1 MVAHISFSMVVGII
15 AIIVIVAIAAAYS
28 QVPRG
33 ESVRIG
39 ISVPLTG
46 PVARFGEWSLRG
58 AQLAVDRI
66 NDQGGVNGKM
76 IELVV
81 EDDKCMAEHAVTAV
95 NKMQNTQGINKLVV
109 VCTAPAP
116 AVAPITKGNSIVFS
130 PSFKVKALEEGDY
143 PHYFSLQ
150 PSMGREVEKLIEYL
164 KSRNYRKVAIIYTLN
179 DFWASYKGVFVELGE
194 KNGLDISVV
203 ESSEFLNTDFRTQ
216 LTKIKYAEAEILF
229 SGLNPAPFANML
241 KQMKEI
247 GMDLPVVG
255 IWYTQT
261 PDLIKVAGGLTEGIV
276 YTYHYKD
283 GATSENIIYTSEYRE
298 THGED
303 PEFASAST
311 YDAIYILK
319 YLIEECG
326 DSIDCMIDKTNRI
339 KDYRGA
345 SGIITFSNGT
355 TLKEI
360 YLKTIKNGEF
370 VPYGE

>member
-116 AVAPITKGNSIVFS
+116 AVAPITKDRSIVFS

-326 DSIDCMIDKTNRI
+326 DSIDCMIDRTNRI

-360 YLKTIKNGEF
+360 YLKTIKNYQF
-370 VPYGE
+370 VPYEG